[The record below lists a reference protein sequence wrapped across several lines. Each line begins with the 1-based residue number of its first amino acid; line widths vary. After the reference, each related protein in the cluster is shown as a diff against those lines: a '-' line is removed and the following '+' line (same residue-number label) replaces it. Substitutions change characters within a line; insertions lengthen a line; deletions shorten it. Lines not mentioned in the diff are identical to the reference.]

1 MGNDKKKKKK
11 KSSYKWNVGKKLTS
25 EDVALEYN

>member
-1 MGNDKKKKKK
+1 MGNDKKKKK
-11 KSSYKWNVGKKLTS
+11 KSSYKWNVGKKFTS